1 MELGEKFYVII
12 THMYWTSYLKN
23 NRKWKKMVEAKINFE
38 GLITNHPM
46 LMNDTSIKEWILL

>member
-1 MELGEKFYVII
+1 
-12 THMYWTSYLKN
+12 
-23 NRKWKKMVEAKINFE
+23 MVEAKINFE